1 MTRAEAHEIFDRY
14 NMEYLINNSIE
25 ELHIG
30 GYCVTDHAVPELDA
44 LAQQNLLPCAV
55 TAECIGGEWYRYKLV
70 APAAWMDRSGWKEE
84 E

>member
-1 MTRAEAHEIFDRY
+1 MTRAEAKAVFDRH
-14 NMEYLINNSIE
+14 NMEYLLNNSIE

-55 TAECIGGEWYRYKLV
+55 TAECIGGDYHRYTLV
-70 APAAWMDRSGWKEE
+70 VPAAWMDRSGWKEE

>member
-1 MTRAEAHEIFDRY
+1 MTRDEAKAVFDRY
-14 NMEYLINNSIE
+14 QMDYLLNNDVE
-25 ELHIG
+25 QMRIG
-30 GYCVTDHAVPELDA
+30 GCLIIDHDIPELDD
-44 LAQQNLLPCAV
+44 LAQQDLLPCAV